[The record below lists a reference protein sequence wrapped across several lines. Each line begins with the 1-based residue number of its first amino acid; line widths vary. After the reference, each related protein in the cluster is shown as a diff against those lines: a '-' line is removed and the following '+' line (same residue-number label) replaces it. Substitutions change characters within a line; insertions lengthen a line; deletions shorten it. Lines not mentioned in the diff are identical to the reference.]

1 MAGKPKTQFAALP
14 LAVIG
19 DDRLHALDLRALAVI
34 AYHDRM
40 STARAKGGGCYAL
53 YQTLAT
59 ELGVD
64 ISRFSKSL
72 RRLAD
77 FGYVLIE
84 QQEGDRRRKTVRV
97 IYSENSCHRRQKS
110 EPDDVLKIVATEDH
124 YRGDMFAIGHN
135 GTGEIVDICDFQ
147 TRRNLPKIDPQYI
160 PLRGE
165 IDFEESSEK
174 DSIEMARLD
183 DACGVEDVSRLV
195 ANAVS
200 SIGQPHR
207 EPELPA
213 SGINLFD
220 LLPKSWPKLEIE
232 ARLSHF
238 ERALVRLDWDTSRL
252 RPDHATGLRNALT
265 AVMDMDFSGGPIGQR
280 AERMLCRL
288 DLAEAAE

>member
-1 MAGKPKTQFAALP
+1 MADKVTFAPMPPRAG
-14 LAVIG
+14 G
-19 DDRLHALDLRALAVI
+19 DDRLHALDLRALLVI
-34 AYHDRM
+34 AFHDRM
-40 STARAKGGGCYAL
+40 SMVRGKGGGCYAKH
-53 YQTLAT
+53 QTLAA

-64 ISRFSKSL
+64 IARFSKSL
-72 RRLAD
+72 ARLAD

-84 QQEGDRRRKTVRV
+84 KQEGDRRRKTVRV
-97 IYSENSCHRRQKS
+97 IYSQNGCHGRQQS
-110 EPDDVLKIVATEDH
+110 QPDDAPEIVATEDN
-124 YRGDMFAIGHN
+124 YRGEMVATADN
-135 GTGEIVDICDFQ
+135 ETGEIVDICDFQ
-147 TRRNLPKIDPQYI
+147 TRRNLPKTDAQYI

-165 IDFEESSEK
+165 IDFEESSEI

-183 DACGVEDVSRLV
+183 DACGVEDFSKLV

-200 SIGQPHR
+200 SIGQGHR

-252 RPDHATGLRNALT
+252 RPDQATGLRNALT